1 MKEIVTVIAEIKA
14 KPGREEDVKKALL
27 NLIGPTHAEEGC
39 IDYDLHESL
48 EQPGNFLFYENWVN
62 DAALN
67 AHLDTPHLR
76 ELKAKSESL
85 FAGPVKITRWRRIAN
100 PKTAD

>member
-1 MKEIVTVIAEIKA
+1 MKEIITVIAEIKA

-27 NLIGPTHAEEGC
+27 ALIGPTREEEGC

-48 EQPGNFLFYENWVN
+48 EQPGQFLFYENWIN

-67 AHLDTPHLR
+67 AHLETAHLK
-76 ELKAKSESL
+76 ELRAKSEAL
-85 FAGPVKITRWRRIAN
+85 LAAPVKITRWRRLSN
-100 PKTAD
+100 RKTAS